1 MQKANFYRYS
11 NQGPQERFRWHERR
25 LRLVLIYLVATLAVI
40 AALRINTKAFGQEPH
55 AESTIAY
62 RLPEN
67 KTLHFDDLQKASEH
81 LEAVKKL
88 GCEVT
93 PAGHDGHNDVTY
105 RCPKWKSLTLANDEL
120 VHQWEEW
127 FEAAGF
133 ETLHGH
139 SEEDH
144 AEHEENHAEENAHS
158 EAEHGPEHEE
168 GHAEEHAHGEEHE
181 EVEFRLANWVNLPPQ
196 EGIDSQELIAIVK
209 ALGCEVQD
217 SQQAG
222 EPKLT
227 VRCSEWKHLEL
238 PSHEA
243 AESWQ
248 QWLTKAGFE
257 TKHED

>member
-1 MQKANFYRYS
+1 M
-11 NQGPQERFRWHERR
+11 
-25 LRLVLIYLVATLAVI
+25 
-40 AALRINTKAFGQEPH
+40 
-55 AESTIAY
+55 
-62 RLPEN
+62 
-67 KTLHFDDLQKASEH
+67 HFDDLQKASEH

-88 GCEVT
+88 GCEVA

-105 RCPKWKSLTLANDEL
+105 RCPKWKSLTVATDEL
-120 VHQWEEW
+120 AHQWEEW

-144 AEHEENHAEENAHS
+144 AEHEEGHAEEHAHAHG
-158 EAEHGPEHEE
+158 EAEHGQEHEE

-181 EVEFRLANWVNLPPQ
+181 EVEFRLVNWVNLPPQ

-209 ALGCEVQD
+209 ALGCEVQE

-222 EPKLT
+222 EPMLT
-227 VRCSEWKHLEL
+227 VRCPEWKHLEL

-257 TKHED
+257 AKHED